1 MQWFSY
7 MIAFY
12 VLSKYLIT
20 LKESIRK
27 LYKDNK
33 EWVYYL
39 KNNTSLTFFFCSKQ
53 IQTHQLQMF
62 RFVKFVNTMFL
73 ENRCWNLFA
82 KYHLLSILFIGLINS
97 YVQLGLPIVVLFF
110 VFMYGIFPKDSH
122 ILWAELGASLEITWK
137 LEEVWCV
144 FMQIC

>member
-33 EWVYYL
+33 EWLYYL
-39 KNNTSLTFFFCSKQ
+39 NNNTSLTSFFCSKQ
-53 IQTHQLQMF
+53 IQTHQLPMF
-62 RFVKFVNTMFL
+62 GFVKFVKTVFL
-73 ENRCWNLFA
+73 ENWCRFFCNIIYFP
-82 KYHLLSILFIGLINS
+82 YLFIGLANS
-97 YVQLGLPIVVLFF
+97 YVRLALPIMVLFF